1 MKKLSLAGALV
12 ARLLLLFVG
21 VGIGESAFSGNES
34 PNLRPSNAEKALL
47 ERKQREER
55 ARKIKGVDCTI
66 KDRVVNKNKHITCIY
81 KCPNGK
87 TESESVEPGLSC
99 PPIMNVI
106 AR

>member
-1 MKKLSLAGALV
+1 MKKLLLAGALV
-12 ARLLLLFVG
+12 AKSMLLLVG
-21 VGIGESAFSGNES
+21 AGIGESAFSKNDS
-34 PNLRPSNAEKALL
+34 PNLRPSNAEKASL

-55 ARKIKGVDCTI
+55 ARKIKGINCSI